1 MNFHIKTYGC
11 QMNERDS
18 EAVSSLL
25 ARHGHTLVAGES
37 EANVII
43 VNTCT
48 VRGKAEDKALG
59 KLGLLVAEKSD
70 FAGRIVGAMGCVVQR
85 LKGAIFE
92 KVPGL
97 DFAVGTHS
105 LADLP
110 RVLSH
115 VINGGSPVLNVRE
128 DGERFDE
135 LSGHA
140 GRGISAFVN
149 ILLGCNRRCS
159 YCVVPDVR
167 GREWSCSAVNIMDEV
182 RELIGRGGREV
193 TLLGQSV
200 MSYGCT
206 NDVWPKGY
214 VSRRGFSEPLPMLL
228 EAVSEI
234 EGLKR
239 VRFTSGHPSGCTNE
253 LARAM
258 AELPEVCEHL
268 HLPVQSGSDRI
279 LRMMRRGYITDDY
292 RRAVKR
298 LRAAVPGIAVTTDII
313 VGFPSETRTDFEMT
327 RHFMEEIGFDNSF
340 IFKYSSRPGTAAEK
354 WDDDVPDG
362 EKMRRNKVLL
372 AEQDRHSLAVNE
384 GVAGTDVEVLVKG
397 VSPRNS
403 SRWFGRTRTNKIVV
417 FRPIATVRAGDLVNV
432 KICRVTAQTLH
443 GEVYPHGPR
452 GALHRPQ
459 TENQD
464 GGDRKQ

>member
-1 MNFHIKTYGC
+1 
-11 QMNERDS
+11 MNERDS

-25 ARHGHTLVAGES
+25 ARHGHTLAAVES
-37 EANVII
+37 EADITI
-43 VNTCT
+43 VNTCA

-59 KLGLLVAEKSD
+59 KLGLLVAEKNAS
-70 FAGRIVGAMGCVVQR
+70 AGRIVGAMGCVVQR

-110 RVLSH
+110 RVLNH
-115 VINGGSPVLNVRE
+115 VIDGGGPVLDARE

-140 GRGISAFVN
+140 RRGISAFVN
-149 ILLGCNRRCS
+149 ILLGCNRHCS
-159 YCVVPDVR
+159 YCIVPDVR
-167 GREWSCSAVNIMDEV
+167 GREWSRSAVNIMDEV
-182 RELIGRGGREV
+182 RELIGGGVREV

-200 MSYGCT
+200 MSYGRS
-206 NDVWPKGY
+206 NDVWPKGH
-214 VSRRGFSEPLPMLL
+214 VSGRRFSEPLSMLL
-228 EAVSEI
+228 EAVSKI

-239 VRFTSGHPSGCTNE
+239 VRFTSGHPSGCTND

-279 LRMMRRGYITDDY
+279 LRMMRRGYVTEDY

-313 VGFPSETRTDFEMT
+313 VGFPSETLADFEMT

-372 AEQDRHSLAVNE
+372 AEQDRHSLAVHA
-384 GVAGTDVEVLVKG
+384 GLAGTDVEVLVEG
-397 VSPRNS
+397 ISPRNS
-403 SRWFGRTRTNKIVV
+403 SRWFGRTSTNKIVV
-417 FRPIATVRAGDLVNV
+417 FRPTSAVRAGDLVNV
-432 KICRVTAQTLH
+432 KICHVTAQTLR
-443 GEVYPHGPR
+443 GEVYPPGRPR
-452 GALHRPQ
+452 GALHRPR
-459 TENQD
+459 TANQ
-464 GGDRKQ
+464 GSGDRK